1 MSQLHSMYLKNAA
14 SAIKENLLSSRIFQ
28 ISLSLPQINTPYN
41 SIILNAVKAN
51 KILKILQSQIKFKKI
66 KFIYLLKY

>member
-51 KILKILQSQIKFKKI
+51 KI
-66 KFIYLLKY
+66 